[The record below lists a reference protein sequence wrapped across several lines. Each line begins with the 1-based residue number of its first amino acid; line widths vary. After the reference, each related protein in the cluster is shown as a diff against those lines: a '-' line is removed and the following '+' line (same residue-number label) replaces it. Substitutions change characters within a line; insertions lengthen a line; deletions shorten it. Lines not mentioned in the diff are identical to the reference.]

1 MIEVNTE
8 ELLLAILFDFISVHF
23 FLINIE
29 HVDT

>member
-8 ELLLAILFDFISVHF
+8 ELVRVILFDFISVHF

-29 HVDT
+29 HADT